1 MGGSFWCRF
10 QSAYVGA
17 SCVAIQVSTKIT
29 YLSKVSFLSSS
40 QLSFAVRLQN
50 PCAYELPLLGRAQ
63 LGCSVAEVVGLLFVA
78 GVSRLLRAAGL
89 SVAELM
95 N

>member
-1 MGGSFWCRF
+1 MGGSFWCRV
-10 QSAYVGA
+10 QSAYVGG
-17 SCVAIQVSTKIT
+17 SCIAIQVSTKIT

-40 QLSFAVRLQN
+40 QFAVSLQN
-50 PCAYELPLLGRAQ
+50 PCASELPLLGPAQ
-63 LGCSVAEVVGLLFVA
+63 LGWSDAEVVGLLFVA